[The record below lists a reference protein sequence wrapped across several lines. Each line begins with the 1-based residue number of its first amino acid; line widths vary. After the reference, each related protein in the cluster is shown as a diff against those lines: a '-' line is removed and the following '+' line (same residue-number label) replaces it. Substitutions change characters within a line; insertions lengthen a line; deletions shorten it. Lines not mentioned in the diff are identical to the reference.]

1 MAKAE
6 QVRGIWEREPGSG
19 VWWARYRD
27 AAGKLHREKVGRR
40 SDAIALLEKRRNERR
55 AGAKMPEN
63 IRAAAVKFNDLADAA
78 ETYSKAH
85 HADSKKYLERMAK
98 LRAEF
103 GERGAESIKPEEID
117 KWLRANTKTPATA
130 NRYRAVMSLAYREG
144 LRNGKVKTNPV
155 PLVRQRRESSGVI
168 RFLLDDEERR
178 LRKHIAEHCPAR
190 ANDLTIAI
198 GTGMRQSEQYSL
210 TWGQVDFERKEIRLK
225 KTKNGLARTIPM
237 SASVMAAFNTLK
249 GEDKRAA
256 SAPVF
261 TGGWERAWW
270 DAATDAVLP
279 DYRWHD
285 NRHTFCS
292 RLAMRGVNLKVI
304 QTLAGHKT
312 ITMTARYAHLDD
324 AALRAAVDVLP
335 EPLAEPD
342 VITDSQ

>member
-6 QVRGIWEREPGSG
+6 AVRGIWEREPGSG

-27 AAGKLHREKVGRR
+27 AAGKLHREKVGRK

-55 AGAKMPEN
+55 TGAKMPEN
-63 IRAAAVKFNDLADAA
+63 IRAAVVRFSDLADAA
-78 ETYSKAH
+78 DTYSKAH

-98 LRAEF
+98 LRGEF

-144 LRNGKVKTNPV
+144 MRNGRVKANPV
-155 PLVRQRRESSGVI
+155 PLVRQRRESTGVI
-168 RFLLDDEERR
+168 RFLLDDEEKR
-178 LRKHIAEHCPAR
+178 LRKHIAEQCPER
-190 ANDLTIAI
+190 AVDLTIAI
-198 GTGMRQSEQYSL
+198 GTGMRQSEQYGL
-210 TWGQVDFERKEIRLK
+210 TWEQVDLDRKEVRLK

-237 SASVMAAFNTLK
+237 NASVMAAFTALK
-249 GEDKRAA
+249 GDGNPAP
-256 SAPVF
+256 SALVF
-261 TGGWERAWW
+261 ADGWERGWW
-270 DAATDAVLP
+270 DAATEAVLA

-292 RLAMRGVNLKVI
+292 RLAMKGVNLKAI
-304 QTLAGHKT
+304 QALAGHKT

-324 AALRAAVDVLP
+324 SALRAAVEMLP
-335 EPLAEPD
+335 
-342 VITDSQ
+342 